1 MEYYYAIKYN
11 EIMPFAGTRIDI
23 DIDIILSEVS
33 ETETQISDDITYTW
47 NLNND
52 GNEITY
58 KTELGSQT

>member
-1 MEYYYAIKYN
+1 
-11 EIMPFAGTRIDI
+11 MPFAGTRIDI

>member
-1 MEYYYAIKYN
+1 
-11 EIMPFAGTRIDI
+11 MPFAGIRI
-23 DIDIILSEVS
+23 DIDIILS

-58 KTELGSQT
+58 KTKLGSQT